1 MNSQCFEHLYPSNQT
16 PLHSQCFKRS
26 IAQAHGNVRRQ
37 QSNISSEG
45 ESQGGGRVPTCC
57 YVSKKIM
64 HWCRRSGNV
73 QTSSTLLDLCVSSLR
88 RGHANFLC
96 IDPILTDV
104 PRKESRDFPFCR
116 RLLPRVRASKNSV
129 SPWGRRRLSE
139 LPTNGGALVA
149 GQKIVYSSRFVRVIL
164 AQGPC

>member
-73 QTSSTLLDLCVSSLR
+73 QKSSTLLDLCVPSLR
-88 RGHANFLC
+88 RGHANLLC
-96 IDPILTDV
+96 IVPILTDV
-104 PRKESRDFPFCR
+104 PRKDSICFF
-116 RLLPRVRASKNSV
+116 KNSYFCL
-129 SPWGRRRLSE
+129 LSYDNW
-139 LPTNGGALVA
+139 LIWCVWTTTTLVP
-149 GQKIVYSSRFVRVIL
+149 VME
-164 AQGPC
+164 

>member
-45 ESQGGGRVPTCC
+45 ESQGGGARAN
-57 YVSKKIM
+57 M
-64 HWCRRSGNV
+64 
-73 QTSSTLLDLCVSSLR
+73 LLCKQED
-88 RGHANFLC
+88 H
-96 IDPILTDV
+96 
-104 PRKESRDFPFCR
+104 
-116 RLLPRVRASKNSV
+116 
-129 SPWGRRRLSE
+129 
-139 LPTNGGALVA
+139 ALVSEIWQCA
-149 GQKIVYSSRFVRVIL
+149 KIVYSSQFVRVIL